1 MSDRIVK
8 HSSRYKGPMGD
19 SRPPA
24 QIFAGIEARI
34 KQTEQYKKKL
44 VAVLDDI
51 KQNMTLTSLEERT
64 RMIRETVIEWMFE
77 NCSDFKEK
85 RSKANE

>member
-24 QIFAGIEARI
+24 QIFAGIEART
-34 KQTEQYKKKL
+34 KQAEQYKAKL
-44 VAVLDDI
+44 ISVLDDI
-51 KQNMTLTSLEERT
+51 RQNMTLTTLEERT
-64 RMIRETVIEWMFE
+64 RMIRATVIEWLYE
-77 NCSDFKEK
+77 NCPDFKK
-85 RSKANE
+85 

>member
-1 MSDRIVK
+1 MSDRIIT

-24 QIFAGIEARI
+24 QIFAEIEART
-34 KQTEQYKKKL
+34 KQAEQYKAKL
-44 VAVLDDI
+44 ISVLDDI

-64 RMIRETVIEWMFE
+64 RMIRATVIEWLAT
-77 NCSDFKEK
+77 NCPDFI
-85 RSKANE
+85 NN